1 MKINIKFIELD
12 KLIFLLSFLPL
23 LIAYVLEYGFGME
36 PCNLCIYQRIPFF
49 IILFLALFP
58 IFFLKSLKIKNYII
72 YLVLLLLLG
81 NMILASYHVG
91 VERHIFELPAS
102 CSGANLLDMNN
113 IDELTEIIM
122 GKKAVKCDEPTFEIF
137 GITMAT
143 MNALYCLFAITLIC
157 LVKSELFKFK

>member
-72 YLVLLLLLG
+72 YLVLLLILG

-91 VERHIFELPAS
+91 VELHIFELPAS
-102 CSGANLLDMNN
+102 CS
-113 IDELTEIIM
+113 
-122 GKKAVKCDEPTFEIF
+122 
-137 GITMAT
+137 
-143 MNALYCLFAITLIC
+143 
-157 LVKSELFKFK
+157 